1 MNAATPDLGI
11 IKGVWKLIL
20 PGKDS
25 VIELRAI
32 HYQDKTK
39 VQREIFWASASN
51 STDEIKLAFERKALS
66 WNAQRY
72 RYGGKITT
80 YVGARF

>member
-1 MNAATPDLGI
+1 MNATTPDLGI
-11 IKGVWKLIL
+11 IKDVWKLIL

-39 VQREIFWASASN
+39 VQWQIYWTSAFNSN
-51 STDEIKLAFERKALS
+51 DGMKLAFERKALS
-66 WNAQRY
+66 WNVH
-72 RYGGKITT
+72 ILPHSDH
-80 YVGARF
+80 